1 MKSNEKKQTTTKPK
15 KRKLKKPRRKKSEPI
30 DFILFATILVLVV
43 IGVIMVFS
51 ASSYTSANSSKIK
64 DGMYFLKKQAM
75 WAVLGISCM
84 IVVMKTD
91 YHKLK
96 KYTKPV
102 LLITIVLLF
111 AVFVFP
117 PINGARRWIPLGF
130 ASIQPSE
137 IAKYAVVLYLAY
149 SIEKKGEKIKAF
161 WHGVVPYLLVA
172 GFFAG
177 MVLAE
182 KNLSIAAVIM
192 GVTLIVLFVAEAR
205 IPHLAGLLGVVIP
218 AGVAGIAFEDY
229 RRARFLNFL
238 DPWKDPMGDG
248 YQLIQSLLALGSGG
262 LLGSGLGQSRQKSFW
277 IPEPHTDFI
286 FAIIGEELGLIG
298 CAAIVLLFVIFIWR
312 GIMTASRAKDKF
324 GKLLATGV
332 TAVIAL
338 QAIIN
343 MAVVTGSMPVTGVP
357 LPFISYGGSSL
368 IFNLIA
374 MGVLLNISR
383 QKPPEQAENGKK

>member
-1 MKSNEKKQTTTKPK
+1 MK
-15 KRKLKKPRRKKSEPI
+15 KKPRKKLRLKKSEPV
-30 DFILFATILVLVV
+30 DFILFATILMLVV
-43 IGVIMVFS
+43 IGVVMVFS
-51 ASSYTSANSSKIK
+51 ASAYTSANNSAIK
-64 DGMYFLKKQAM
+64 DGMYYLKKQAM

-84 IVVMKTD
+84 IFAMKTD
-91 YHKLK
+91 YHVLK
-96 KYTKPV
+96 KYTKLMLV
-102 LLITIVLLF
+102 FTIILLC
-111 AVFVFP
+111 AVFAFP
-117 PINGARRWIPLGF
+117 PVNGARRWIPLGF

-137 IAKYAVVLYLAY
+137 IAKYTVVLYLAA
-149 SIEKKGEKIKAF
+149 SLDKKGEKIKSF
-161 WHGVVPYLLVA
+161 LYGVMPYLMVA

-192 GVTLIVLFVAEAR
+192 GVTIIVLFVGGAR

-218 AGVAGIAFEDY
+218 AGVAGIALEPY
-229 RRARFLNFL
+229 RRARFLSFL
-238 DPWKDPMGDG
+238 DPWKDARGDG
-248 YQLIQSLLALGSGG
+248 YQLIQSLFALGSGG
-262 LLGSGLGQSRQKSFW
+262 ILGEGWFQSRQKCFW

-286 FAIIGEELGLIG
+286 FAIVGEELGLIG
-298 CAAIVLLFVIFIWR
+298 CTVIILLFVVFIWR
-312 GIMTASRAKDKF
+312 GMVTASRAKDKL
-324 GKLLATGV
+324 GKLLATGI

-383 QKPPEQAENGKK
+383 HKPPAQPENGNK

>member
-1 MKSNEKKQTTTKPK
+1 MKSNGKNPKPK
-15 KRKLKKPRRKKSEPI
+15 KRKLKKLRRKKSEPI
-30 DFILFATILVLVV
+30 DFILFATILLLVV
-43 IGVIMVFS
+43 IGVVMVFS
-51 ASSYTSANSSKIK
+51 ASSYSASNSSKIN
-64 DGMYFLKKQAM
+64 DSMHFLKKQAL
-75 WAVLGISCM
+75 WAALGLGCM
-84 IVVMKTD
+84 IIFMKTD
-91 YHKLK
+91 YHELK
-96 KYTKPV
+96 KYTKLV
-102 LLITIVLLF
+102 LLVTIVLLF
-111 AVFVFP
+111 AVFAFS

-161 WHGVVPYLLVA
+161 WYGVVPYLLVA

-192 GVTLIVLFVAEAR
+192 GVTLVVLFVAEAR

-229 RRARFLNFL
+229 RRERFLSFL
-238 DPWKDPMGDG
+238 DPWKDPMDDG

-262 LLGSGLGQSRQKSFW
+262 LLGTGLGQSRQKSFW

-312 GIMTASRAKDKF
+312 GMVTASRAKDKF
-324 GKLLATGV
+324 GKLLATGI

-383 QKPPEQAENGKK
+383 HKPPEQAENGKS